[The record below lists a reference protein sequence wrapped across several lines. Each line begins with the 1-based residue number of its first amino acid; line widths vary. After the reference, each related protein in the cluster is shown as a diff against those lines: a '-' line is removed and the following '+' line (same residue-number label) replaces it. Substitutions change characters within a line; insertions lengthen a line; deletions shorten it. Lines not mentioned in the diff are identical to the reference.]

1 MARYT
6 WAAML
11 TLLATTALPTYGAD
25 STSAD
30 VQAITAIEHGWTDA
44 MKAQDYA
51 FLEKHLS
58 EDFTYTGETGGFAK
72 DRTAYIENG
81 AKKAPKIVEISMSDE
96 LVRVHGTTA
105 VATGRL
111 SGKDENGAFS
121 TRYTDTFAKGPDG
134 WKAIASQETTTK

>member
-1 MARYT
+1 MLGRRGGAWSGELSAETAPTKWERGELRMARYT

-96 LVRVHGTTA
+96 LVRVHGTT
-105 VATGRL
+105 
-111 SGKDENGAFS
+111 
-121 TRYTDTFAKGPDG
+121 
-134 WKAIASQETTTK
+134 